1 MISLKAQVTG
11 QYENI
16 DDWILQKYKK
26 ILKILVVGFYK
37 NLKKNIEGIEQKFKI
52 NIDGMK
58 KIFFFGM
65 LRSLMCL
72 KILNSIFIKF
82 HILKKIL

>member
-37 NLKKNIEGIEQKFKI
+37 NLKK
-52 NIDGMK
+52 
-58 KIFFFGM
+58 
-65 LRSLMCL
+65 
-72 KILNSIFIKF
+72 
-82 HILKKIL
+82 ILKVLNKNLK

>member
-1 MISLKAQVTG
+1 MISLKAQVIG

-37 NLKKNIEGIEQKFKI
+37 NLKK
-52 NIDGMK
+52 
-58 KIFFFGM
+58 
-65 LRSLMCL
+65 
-72 KILNSIFIKF
+72 
-82 HILKKIL
+82 ILKVLNKNLK